1 MNESPTP
8 SSQNAAGAAKG
19 KRRRAKS
26 GSTSS
31 AIAGTVN
38 HSVVRGAS
46 GAPRRKATS
55 NVVSIASS
63 TISTSNPYLRASG
76 KRPFTC
82 RTYATP
88 ALTASYQGRTPHRRL
103 VRAGTGL
110 SDDAVAPS
118 PSLASRHRPDGRKH
132 RHVHDPDSESHQ
144 ALRADRG
151 GR

>member
-1 MNESPTP
+1 MARPVCATTALRWFPSRNEAAIPRTKTLVVNVTSCPSTNEIPTP

-26 GSTSS
+26 GSTST

-55 NVVSIASS
+55 NAVSIASS
-63 TISTSNPYLRASG
+63 TISASNPYLRASG

-82 RTYATP
+82 
-88 ALTASYQGRTPHRRL
+88 
-103 VRAGTGL
+103 
-110 SDDAVAPS
+110 
-118 PSLASRHRPDGRKH
+118 
-132 RHVHDPDSESHQ
+132 
-144 ALRADRG
+144 
-151 GR
+151 